1 MKKLFDSVSED
12 CSRSV
17 TQSYSTSFSM
27 ATKMLDASIRNHIY
41 NIYGFVRF
49 ADEIVDSF
57 HEYPKEEL
65 LNRFEDDLYFSLT
78 NKISLN
84 PILNSF
90 QKTVN
95 VFSIDKTLIAAFLKS
110 MRWDLEKKV
119 YKTEKDYKDYIYG
132 SADVVG
138 LMCLKVFVK
147 GDNTKYK
154 ELKPSAMALGSAFQK
169 VNFLRDLKNDYQELD
184 RTYFPNVNFNNF
196 DEDSKQSIIDDIE
209 KDFEFA
215 LKGIFKLPNEARF
228 GVYTAYKYY
237 NKLLMKLKRTPSD
250 SIQNKRIRVPNYQ
263 KITVFARSYLKYRLN
278 LL

>member
-1 MKKLFDSVSED
+1 MKTLYDSVSEN
-12 CSRSV
+12 CSKIV
-17 TQSYSTSFSM
+17 THTYSTSFSL
-27 ATKMLDASIRNHIY
+27 ATKMLDSSIRNHIY

-57 HEYPKEEL
+57 HDYPKKEL
-65 LNRFEDDLYFSLT
+65 LDRFEEDLFYSIN

-95 VFSIDKTLIAAFLKS
+95 IFEIDHKLIKAFLKS
-110 MRWDLEKKV
+110 MRWDLKKNI
-119 YKTEKDYKDYIYG
+119 YKTDKEYKEYIYG

-147 GDNTKYK
+147 GKK
-154 ELKPSAMALGSAFQK
+154 EDYENLKPSAMALGSAFQK
-169 VNFLRDLKNDYQELD
+169 VNFLRDLKNDFQNLE
-184 RTYFPNVNFNNF
+184 RVYFPNVNFSQF
-196 DEDSKQSIIDDIE
+196 DEKTKSIIIKEIE
-209 KDFEFA
+209 TDFAHA
-215 LKGIFKLPNEARF
+215 LSGIFKLPSEARF

-237 NKLLMKLKRTPSD
+237 TKLLAKLKSTPSIK
-250 SIQNKRIRVPNYQ
+250 IQKNRVRVPNYQ
-263 KITVFARSYLKYRLN
+263 KMTVFARSYLNYRLN